1 MGTRALN
8 VSWGFAGDHDAG
20 HEVWFI
26 QEICS
31 KKRRI
36 TVELSKMSMPISN
49 SGFSRTGSMIETQ
62 RSW

>member
-1 MGTRALN
+1 ML
-8 VSWGFAGDHDAG
+8 AGDLLKITTRW

-36 TVELSKMSMPISN
+36 TVELSKISMPISN
-49 SGFSRTGSMIETQ
+49 SGFSRTGSMIEIQ

>member
-1 MGTRALN
+1 MLAWGLLEITTRGN
-8 VSWGFAGDHDAG
+8 
-20 HEVWFI
+20 EVWFI

-36 TVELSKMSMPISN
+36 TVELSKISMPISN